1 MLPADAMDVVS
12 PIPAWADP
20 GCAFRRIPA
29 EAVGQVHLWR
39 ADLGEL
45 GECVEALESLVP
57 QDERSRYGLDRDLR
71 GSESERADQGEMQ
84 RGSLT
89 STRGAVR
96 RSMRGAMR
104 GLVRLIL
111 SRYLPD
117 LPSRLPLTV
126 EAQGRPTLAAD
137 YPGPRIH
144 WSLSHTEGKLVLAV
158 AMSSRIGVDMESMAR
173 EIPVDALSKRFFS
186 EYETNN
192 LLEMKAQ
199 ERREVFLRYW
209 TAKEAV
215 AKATG
220 HGLASSLKQCEVD
233 WVIGASSAAVRDTLD
248 SRCGLW
254 PVRFFEV
261 YSGYG
266 AALTVDGDTR
276 SVGFWTV
283 LPAVVRGW
291 LSERSG

>member
-1 MLPADAMDVVS
+1 MLPADAMGVVP

-29 EAVGQVHLWR
+29 EAIGQVDLWR

-45 GECVEALESLVP
+45 GECVEALEALVP
-57 QDERSRYGLDRDLR
+57 QDERSRYGLDRDSR
-71 GSESERADQGEMQ
+71 RSESEQGNQVGMR
-84 RGSLT
+84 RGSVT
-89 STRGAVR
+89 STRGTVR

-117 LPSRLPLTV
+117 PPNRLPLAV
-126 EAQGRPTLAAD
+126 EAQGKPTLAAD
-137 YPGPRIH
+137 YAGPRIQ

-158 AMSSRIGVDMESMAR
+158 AMSSRIGLDMESMAR
-173 EIPVDALSKRFFS
+173 EISVDELSNRFFS
-186 EYETNN
+186 EYDINN
-192 LLEMKAQ
+192 LLAMKAE

-220 HGLASSLKQCEVD
+220 RGLASLLKQCEVD
-233 WVIGASSAAVRDTLD
+233 WVIGAPAAAVRDTLD
-248 SRCGLW
+248 SRRGVW

-276 SVGFWTV
+276 GVGFWTV
-283 LPAVVRGW
+283 SPAVVRGW

>member
-1 MLPADAMDVVS
+1 MLPADAMDVVP

-57 QDERSRYGLDRDLR
+57 EDERSRYGLDRDSR
-71 GSESERADQGEMQ
+71 SGGPERADQGEMR
-84 RGSLT
+84 RGSPT

-117 LPSRLPLTV
+117 PPSRLALTV
-126 EAQGRPTLAAD
+126 EAQGKPTLAAD
-137 YPGPRIH
+137 YPGPRIQ

-158 AMSSRIGVDMESMAR
+158 AMSSRIGIDMESMAR
-173 EIPVDALSKRFFS
+173 EMCVDALSKRFFS

-192 LLEMKAQ
+192 LLAAKAQ
-199 ERREVFLRYW
+199 EKREAFLRYW

-220 HGLASSLKQCEVD
+220 RGLAGLLKQCEVD
-233 WVIGASSAAVRDTLD
+233 WVIGAPGAAVRDRLD
-248 SRCGLW
+248 SRRGVW

-266 AALTVDGDTR
+266 AALTVEGETR

-283 LPAVVRGW
+283 SPAVVRGW
-291 LSERSG
+291 LSD

>member
-1 MLPADAMDVVS
+1 MLPADAMGVVP

-29 EAVGQVHLWR
+29 DAIGRVDLWR
-39 ADLGEL
+39 ADLDEL

-71 GSESERADQGEMQ
+71 GRESERADQGEMR

-89 STRGAVR
+89 STRGTVR

-117 LPSRLPLTV
+117 PPSRLPLTV
-126 EAQGRPTLAAD
+126 EAQGKPTLAAD
-137 YPGPRIH
+137 YAGPRIH

-158 AMSSRIGVDMESMAR
+158 AMSSRIGVDMEFMAR
-173 EIPVDALSKRFFS
+173 EVPVDALSNRFFS
-186 EYETNN
+186 EHDINN
-192 LLEMKAQ
+192 LLAMKAQ
-199 ERREVFLRYW
+199 EMGEVFLRYW

-220 HGLASSLKQCEVD
+220 RGLAGSLKQCEVD
-233 WVIGASSAAVRDTLD
+233 WGIGAPGAVVRDRLD
-248 SRCGLW
+248 SRRGVW

-266 AALTVDGDTR
+266 AALTVEGETR

-283 LPAVVRGW
+283 SPDAVRGW
-291 LSERSG
+291 LAELTG